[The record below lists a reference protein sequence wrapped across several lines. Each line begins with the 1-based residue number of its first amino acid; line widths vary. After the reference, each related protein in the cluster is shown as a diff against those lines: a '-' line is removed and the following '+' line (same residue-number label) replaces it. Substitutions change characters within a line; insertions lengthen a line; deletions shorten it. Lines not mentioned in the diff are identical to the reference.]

1 MTREETLNCIA
12 HIRAAARHCED
23 AGMLHAWATL
33 LGVADLLSE
42 GIEPIRTA
50 GRGDSDLRG

>member
-1 MTREETLNCIA
+1 MTKEATAQCIA

-33 LGVADLLSE
+33 LGVADRLAAA
-42 GIEPIRTA
+42 IEPV
-50 GRGDSDLRG
+50 GDDSD